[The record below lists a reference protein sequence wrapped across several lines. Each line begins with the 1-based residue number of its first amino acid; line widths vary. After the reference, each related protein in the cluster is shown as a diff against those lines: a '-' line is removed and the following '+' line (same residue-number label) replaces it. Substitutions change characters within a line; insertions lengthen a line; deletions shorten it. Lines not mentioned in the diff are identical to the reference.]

1 MHSSSK
7 PFIVSALFAALSG
20 CSHEGAGSG
29 TLEKPIPNTTSGSE
43 ATGRME
49 FSWRSG
55 PDSSQGEIAA
65 VSTDGRTFNGSFLQP
80 TNTVTASDYV
90 PYWNAWTSASW
101 GAARPWYDGPEDE
114 FIRAYGGRALARLT
128 GDDGTRMR
136 CTFVLRNPVSGM
148 AGGGEGDCQ
157 LSTNEK
163 VFHAVLREH

>member
-1 MHSSSK
+1 
-7 PFIVSALFAALSG
+7 
-20 CSHEGAGSG
+20 
-29 TLEKPIPNTTSGSE
+29 
-43 ATGRME
+43 ME